1 MVKAYI
7 DSGTGCAD
15 IPLLE
20 VNKIYWHKTWF
31 GDSVTCCVV
40 SVILENQC
48 HLLFT
53 LTFFRVSG
61 VWSPGHQ
68 GSLEI
73 TSRFGSW
80 CHQVRVLINGPG

>member
-1 MVKAYI
+1 MVKTYI
-7 DSGTGCAD
+7 DNGIGSAD

-31 GDSVTCCVV
+31 VDSVTCCVV

-53 LTFFRVSG
+53 LAFF
-61 VWSPGHQ
+61 
-68 GSLEI
+68 
-73 TSRFGSW
+73 
-80 CHQVRVLINGPG
+80 

>member
-53 LTFFRVSG
+53 LTFLEYLG
-61 VWSPGHQ
+61 YGHQ
-68 GSLEI
+68 A
-73 TSRFGSW
+73 TKAAWR
-80 CHQVRVLINGPG
+80 